1 MKDWIIGWLSEK
13 TTWAGIITLATAFGM
28 PELTDAQQAGL
39 TALGASFFAMPD
51 RK

>member
-1 MKDWIIGWLSEK
+1 MKDWIIGWLAEK
-13 TTWAGIITLATAFGM
+13 STWAGIIALSAAFGM
-28 PELTDAQQAGL
+28 PELSDAKQAAL